1 MRRTTLSA
9 ATLAVL
15 TMATATAFAGT
26 TPVEYGTAELGEVR
40 FACFTACFGTNCNA
54 GGTVNSLN
62 VATPYHVRGIRVG
75 PASAGANLCNNT
87 PGVTTPATL
96 PRTINAGQA
105 LVWDVDLVATQV
117 GHFDRPLSVNGNPT
131 FELHAE
137 VTAVPSC
144 VPSGTAHC
152 LAGDRFKTRTF
163 WRTNQGTRSSAQV
176 ATFPSDNSGLF
187 YFFNPNNIE
196 MLLKVLNACSLSPP
210 RYWVFAAATTNVEF
224 MLTVTDTQ
232 TQQVKAYFNPQGNPA
247 PPLQDTSAFATCP

>member
-1 MRRTTLSA
+1 MRRTRLS
-9 ATLAVL
+9 TTILAVL
-15 TMATATAFAGT
+15 TMVTATAFAGT
-26 TPVEYGTAELGEVR
+26 IPVNYGTAELGEVR
-40 FACFTACFGTNCNA
+40 FACFTACFGTNCDA
-54 GGTVNSLN
+54 GGTVNSLT
-62 VATPYHVRGIRVG
+62 VATPFHVRGIRVG

-105 LVWDVDLVATQV
+105 IVWDVDLVPTQV
-117 GHFDRPLSVNGNPT
+117 GSFNRPLAVNGDPT
-131 FELHAE
+131 FDLSAS
-137 VTAVPSC
+137 VTSVPTC
-144 VPSGTAHC
+144 NPSGTSHC

-163 WRTNQGTRSSAQV
+163 WRTNQGTRGSAQV
-176 ATFPSDNSGLF
+176 AAFPSDNSGLF

-196 MLLKVLNACSLSPP
+196 MLLKVLNGCGVNS

-232 TQQVKAYFNPQGNPA
+232 TQQVRAYFNPQGNPA